1 MTATGQSI
9 CIIKEITWPIP
20 SKYSFGAEKIML
32 SMYGVISMSIS
43 IRSCIHKRLSKVWK
57 WEILTIASAEEREI
71 S

>member
-43 IRSCIHKRLSKVWK
+43 IKLRKL
-57 WEILTIASAEEREI
+57 EERYIKNILLEPSEQNKI
-71 S
+71 F

>member
-1 MTATGQSI
+1 MTTTGQSI

-43 IRSCIHKRLSKVWK
+43 IKLRKL
-57 WEILTIASAEEREI
+57 EERYIKNILLEPSEQNKI
-71 S
+71 F

>member
-43 IRSCIHKRLSKVWK
+43 IKLRKL
-57 WEILTIASAEEREI
+57 EERYIKNILLESSVQNKI
-71 S
+71 F

>member
-43 IRSCIHKRLSKVWK
+43 TKLRK
-57 WEILTIASAEEREI
+57 WEERYIKNILLESSVQNKIF
-71 S
+71 

>member
-20 SKYSFGAEKIML
+20 SKYSFAAEKIML

-43 IRSCIHKRLSKVWK
+43 TKLRK
-57 WEILTIASAEEREI
+57 WEERYIKNILLEPSEQNKIF
-71 S
+71 

>member
-43 IRSCIHKRLSKVWK
+43 TRLRK
-57 WEILTIASAEEREI
+57 WEERYIKNILLEPSEQNKIF
-71 S
+71 

>member
-43 IRSCIHKRLSKVWK
+43 TKLRK
-57 WEILTIASAEEREI
+57 WEERYIKNILLEPSEQNKIF
-71 S
+71 

>member
-43 IRSCIHKRLSKVWK
+43 TKLRK
-57 WEILTIASAEEREI
+57 WEERYIKNILLEPSEQYKIF
-71 S
+71 

>member
-43 IRSCIHKRLSKVWK
+43 TKLRKL
-57 WEILTIASAEEREI
+57 EERYIKNILLESSVQNKI
-71 S
+71 F

>member
-1 MTATGQSI
+1 MTTTGQSI

-43 IRSCIHKRLSKVWK
+43 IKLRKL
-57 WEILTIASAEEREI
+57 EERYIKNILLESSVQNKI
-71 S
+71 F

>member
-43 IRSCIHKRLSKVWK
+43 IKLRKLEKRYIKN
-57 WEILTIASAEEREI
+57 ILLESSVQNMIF
-71 S
+71 

>member
-43 IRSCIHKRLSKVWK
+43 TKLRKLEKRYIKN
-57 WEILTIASAEEREI
+57 ILLESSVQNKIF
-71 S
+71 

>member
-43 IRSCIHKRLSKVWK
+43 IKLRKLEKRYIKN
-57 WEILTIASAEEREI
+57 ILLES
-71 S
+71 SVQNKMF

>member
-43 IRSCIHKRLSKVWK
+43 IELRKLEKRYIKN
-57 WEILTIASAEEREI
+57 ILLESSVQNMIF
-71 S
+71 

>member
-43 IRSCIHKRLSKVWK
+43 TKLRK
-57 WEILTIASAEEREI
+57 WEERYIKNILLEPSEQNMIF
-71 S
+71 

>member
-43 IRSCIHKRLSKVWK
+43 TKLRK
-57 WEILTIASAEEREI
+57 WEERYIKNILLEPSVQNKIF
-71 S
+71 

>member
-43 IRSCIHKRLSKVWK
+43 IKLRKLEKRYIKN
-57 WEILTIASAEEREI
+57 ILLESSVQNKIF
-71 S
+71 